1 MMEMYLDGGI
11 YTDEKGTT
19 AICMGRYVD
28 KCDVAYVGLIELVGF
43 NGASNTDIL
52 KYLGD
57 REIKTIH
64 NEIRLLSINNYT
76 YQYGYLGQLPKPL
89 YKHIFSKIL
98 DTLFA
103 YKQHEW
109 KRFVHE

>member
-19 AICMGRYVD
+19 AICMWRYVD